1 MVTLPLRSD
10 LPMATLSA
18 MYLTNTITECIKSAN
33 ANRLPPYT
41 MIVCDIEPRPY
52 LMYLF
57 RCGLVAAFAAHR
69 NEAHAHC
76 SMLTSFVML
85 AYKMAHVNVLQAEFQ
100 KYGVQ
105 RAELTRSITELTPAG
120 NQPAESAE
128 APPPSS
134 AAAPPA
140 AAPVAAA
147 PVAAAPAP
155 AKAAPAPPAPAK
167 AGFGFVT
174 TRNPP
179 SVVAPVL
186 SNVPAAQA
194 AAVVRGVCP
203 GCKANVM
210 SDDDGRS
217 REGDTYYHE
226 QCIKGM
232 CGGCGLIV
240 HADSARVRRGAEYWH
255 TDCV

>member
-1 MVTLPLRSD
+1 
-10 LPMATLSA
+10 
-18 MYLTNTITECIKSAN
+18 
-33 ANRLPPYT
+33 
-41 MIVCDIEPRPY
+41 
-52 LMYLF
+52 
-57 RCGLVAAFAAHR
+57 
-69 NEAHAHC
+69 
-76 SMLTSFVML
+76 MLTSFVML

-100 KYGVQ
+100 KYEVQ
-105 RAELTRSITELTPAG
+105 RAELTRSITELTPTG
-120 NQPAESAE
+120 NQAAESAE

-134 AAAPPA
+134 A

-167 AGFGFVT
+167 TGFGFVT

-226 QCIKGM
+226 RCIKGM